1 MGIISGCAMTAGS
14 YMTKEEPITAQ
25 TAIDRYADM
34 VYRLALSQMKNRTDA
49 DDLFQ
54 EVFVRLVSHVDTLE
68 SWEHVK
74 AWLIRVTINCAKKH
88 FDLYWNKNVDY
99 IEDEERI
106 RGEEAYEPPPEHP
119 VREAVSKLPPKY
131 RLAVHLYYYEELSI
145 AEIAERTE
153 QKEGTVK
160 SSVPVFITCSC
171 HHPPPV
177 SVLPSGW
184 TCPES
189 LHKCQAPDESNTGYF

>member
-1 MGIISGCAMTAGS
+1 
-14 YMTKEEPITAQ
+14 MTKEEQITAEA
-25 TAIDRYADM
+25 AIDRYADM

-54 EVFVRLVSHVDTLE
+54 EVFVRLVSNVHKLE

-99 IEDEERI
+99 IEDEERV
-106 RGEEAYEPPPEHP
+106 RGEEAYEPPEEPP
-119 VREAVSKLPPKY
+119 VRGAVAKLPPKY
-131 RLAVHLYYYEELSI
+131 RLAVHLFYYEELSVAKI
-145 AEIAERTE
+145 AEQTG

-160 SSVPVFITCSC
+160 SQL
-171 HHPPPV
+171 HRAREM
-177 SVLPSGW
+177 LREMLEDSG
-184 TCPES
+184 
-189 LHKCQAPDESNTGYF
+189 

>member
-1 MGIISGCAMTAGS
+1 MGIISGCAMAAGP

-34 VYRLALSQMKNRTDA
+34 VYRLALSQMKNRADA

-160 SSVPVFITCSC
+160 SQL
-171 HHPPPV
+171 HRAREM
-177 SVLPSGW
+177 LKELLEESG
-184 TCPES
+184 
-189 LHKCQAPDESNTGYF
+189 

>member
-1 MGIISGCAMTAGS
+1 
-14 YMTKEEPITAQ
+14 MTKEEQITAEA
-25 TAIDRYADM
+25 AIDRYADM

-54 EVFVRLVSHVDTLE
+54 EVFVRLVSNVEKLE

-99 IEDEERI
+99 MEDETLLKV
-106 RGEEAYEPPPEHP
+106 EEAYEPPEEYP
-119 VREAVSKLPPKY
+119 VRGAVAKLPPKY
-131 RLAVHLYYYEELSI
+131 RLAVHLFYFEELSV
-145 AEIAERTE
+145 AEIAEQTG

-160 SSVPVFITCSC
+160 SQL
-171 HHPPPV
+171 HRAREM
-177 SVLPSGW
+177 LKEMLADSG
-184 TCPES
+184 
-189 LHKCQAPDESNTGYF
+189 